1 MHAAAEPKPDLV
13 FREGTVADLSA
24 TFELSE
30 RAMHEA
36 AARQGVVPRDP
47 PLSDAR
53 IRADWLRHRSL
64 IEFIAAQPD
73 GRYVI
78 CEDADG
84 LVGYARVVRFGAI
97 EQLTELM
104 VQPAHQGHGVG
115 RALLERCWPGD
126 PSPEL
131 GRVVVA
137 AGAPNDLTLY
147 TDFGVM
153 PVGGHWHLRARA
165 DEYLFRRSQETDAPI
180 PAVHVLKPDRA
191 VAEWHR
197 LEPDAIGHERR
208 ALHEFF
214 ARDRICLAYTAPD
227 GEAPAALCWVSTD
240 GDIGPAIAEAAGD
253 LVPVLMAALDRV
265 AKSREPETLG
275 VYVTSLSWW
284 LIRRLRRLG
293 FQVFWPSWVMCSVPL
308 PGLDR
313 YAPTRP
319 PHVL

>member
-1 MHAAAEPKPDLV
+1 VTAAEPLSDLV
-13 FREGTVADLSA
+13 LREGATSDLPT
-24 TFELSE
+24 TFALSE

-36 AARQGVVPRDP
+36 AARLGAVPRDP
-47 PLSDAR
+47 PLTDAR

-64 IEFIAAQPD
+64 IEFLAAQPD

-78 CEDADG
+78 AEEDERP
-84 LVGYARVVRFGAI
+84 VGYARVVRFGGI

-104 VQPAHQGHGVG
+104 VDPRRQGRGVG
-115 RALLERCWPGD
+115 RALLEHCWPGD

-147 TDFGVM
+147 TEFGVM
-153 PVGGHWHLRARA
+153 PVGGHWHMRARA
-165 DEYLFRRSQETDAPI
+165 EDYLFRRSQETDAPV

-191 VAEWHR
+191 IEEWRR
-197 LEPDAIGHERR
+197 LEPDAIAHDRA
-208 ALHEFF
+208 ALHAFF
-214 ARDRICLAYTAPD
+214 ARDRTCLAYTPPG
-227 GEAPAALCWVSTD
+227 GERPAALCWVSSE
-240 GDIGPAIAEAAGD
+240 GDIGPSVAEVAGD
-253 LVPVLMAALDRV
+253 LVPVITAALDRV

-275 VYVTSLSWW
+275 VYVTTLSWW
-284 LIRRLRRLG
+284 LIRRLRQLG

-319 PHVL
+319 PQVL

>member
-1 MHAAAEPKPDLV
+1 VHAAAEPGSDLT
-13 FREGTVADLSA
+13 FREGTAADLTA

-36 AARQGVVPRDP
+36 AARQGVVSRDP

-64 IEFIAAQPD
+64 VEFIAAQPD

-78 CEDADG
+78 CESDDG
-84 LVGYARVVRFGAI
+84 MLGYARVARFGAI

-104 VQPAHQGHGVG
+104 VHPAHQGQGVG

-153 PVGGHWHLRARA
+153 PVGGHWHMRARA
-165 DEYLFRRSQETDAPI
+165 EDYLFHRSQETDAPV

-191 VAEWHR
+191 VEEWIR
-197 LEPDAIGHERR
+197 LEPDAIGHDRR
-208 ALHEFF
+208 PLHEFF
-214 ARDRICLAYTAPD
+214 ARDRTCLAYTAPG
-227 GEAPAALCWVSTD
+227 GEEPAALCWVSTD
-240 GDIGPAIAEAAGD
+240 GDIGPAIGQAAGD
-253 LVPVLMAALDRV
+253 LVPVVMAALDRV

-275 VYVTSLSWW
+275 VYVTTLSWW

-313 YAPTRP
+313 YVPTRP

>member
-1 MHAAAEPKPDLV
+1 VTAAEPLAELV
-13 FREGTVADLSA
+13 FREGGVADLGA

-30 RAMHEA
+30 RAMHEV

-47 PLSDAR
+47 PLTEAR
-53 IRADWLRHRSL
+53 IRADWLRQRPL
-64 IEFIAAQPD
+64 IEFIAAQD
-73 GRYVI
+73 GGRYVI
-78 CEDADG
+78 AEGADG
-84 LVGYARVVRFGAI
+84 ILGYGRTVRFDRM

-104 VQPAHQGHGVG
+104 VDPAHQGRGIG

-131 GRVVVA
+131 GRIVVA

-147 TDFGVM
+147 TEFGVM

-165 DEYLFRRSQETDAPI
+165 EDYLFRRSQETDAPI
-180 PAVHVLKPDRA
+180 PAVHVLKPERA
-191 VAEWHR
+191 VEEWTR
-197 LEPDAIGHERR
+197 LEPDAIGHNRHS
-208 ALHEFF
+208 LHEFF
-214 ARDRICLAYTAPD
+214 ARDRNCLAYSAPG
-227 GEAPAALCWVSTD
+227 GERPSALCWVSSE
-240 GDIGPAIAEAAGD
+240 GDIGPAIADAAGD
-253 LVPVLMAALDRV
+253 LVPVVMAALDRV

-275 VYVTSLSWW
+275 VYVTTLSWW
-284 LIRRLRRLG
+284 LIRRLRGLG

>member
-1 MHAAAEPKPDLV
+1 VPAAAEPVPDHA
-13 FREGTVADLSA
+13 FREGTVADLA
-24 TFELSE
+24 NTFALSE
-30 RAMHEA
+30 RAMHEV

-47 PLSDAR
+47 PLTEAR

-64 IEFIAAQPD
+64 IEFQAAQPE

-78 CEDADG
+78 AEDG
-84 LVGYARVVRFGAI
+84 ERLVGYARVVRFGAI

-104 VQPAHQGHGVG
+104 VEPGKQGRGVG

-147 TDFGVM
+147 TEFGVM
-153 PVGGHWHLRARA
+153 PVGGHWHMRARA
-165 DEYLFRRSQETDAPI
+165 EDYLFRRSQETDAPV
-180 PAVHVLKPDRA
+180 PAVHVLKPERA
-191 VAEWHR
+191 VEEWVR
-197 LEPDAIGHERR
+197 LEPDAIGHDRR
-208 ALHEFF
+208 SLHEFF
-214 ARDRICLAYTAPD
+214 ARDRTCLAYSAPD
-227 GEAPAALCWVSTD
+227 GERPSALCWVSSG
-240 GDIGPAIAEAAGD
+240 GDIGPAVGEGAGD
-253 LVPVLMAALDRV
+253 LVPVVTAALDRV

-275 VYVTSLSWW
+275 VYVTTLSWW
-284 LIRRLRRLG
+284 LIRRLRGLG

-313 YAPTRP
+313 YGPTRP

>member
-1 MHAAAEPKPDLV
+1 VSAAEPLSDVV
-13 FREGTVADLSA
+13 FREGTTGDLGT
-24 TFELSE
+24 TFALSE

-36 AARQGVVPRDP
+36 AARQGVVSREP
-47 PLSDAR
+47 PLTEAR

-64 IEFIAAQPD
+64 IEFLAAQPD

-78 CEDADG
+78 AEHQG
-84 LVGYARVVRFGAI
+84 RPVGYARVVRFGAI

-104 VQPAHQGHGVG
+104 VDPALQGRGVG

-147 TDFGVM
+147 TEFGVM
-153 PVGGHWHLRARA
+153 PVGGHWHMRARME
-165 DEYLFRRSQETDAPI
+165 DYLFRRSQETDAPV

-191 VAEWHR
+191 IEEWRR
-197 LEPDAIGHERR
+197 LEPDAIAHDR
-208 ALHEFF
+208 ATLHEFF
-214 ARDRICLAYTAPD
+214 ARDRTCLAYTPPG
-227 GEAPAALCWVSTD
+227 GERPAALCWVSSD
-240 GDIGPAIAEAAGD
+240 GDIGPAVAEVAGD
-253 LVPVLMAALDRV
+253 LVPVITAALDRV
-265 AKSREPETLG
+265 AQTREPETLG
-275 VYVTSLSWW
+275 VYATSLSWW

-293 FQVFWPSWVMCSVPL
+293 FQVFWPSWVLCSVPL

-319 PHVL
+319 PQVL

>member
-1 MHAAAEPKPDLV
+1 VPAAEPLSDLV
-13 FREGTVADLSA
+13 FREGSTGDLAA
-24 TFELSE
+24 TFALSE
-30 RAMHEA
+30 RAMHES

-47 PLSDAR
+47 PLTDAR

-64 IEFIAAQPD
+64 IEFLAAQPD

-78 CEDADG
+78 AELAG
-84 LVGYARVVRFGAI
+84 GMVGYARVVRFGAI

-104 VQPAHQGHGVG
+104 VEPGQQGKGVG
-115 RALLERCWPGD
+115 RALLSRCWPGD

-147 TDFGVM
+147 TEFGVM
-153 PVGGHWHLRARA
+153 PVGGHWHMRARVE
-165 DEYLFRRSQETDAPI
+165 DYLFRRSQETDAPV

-191 VAEWHR
+191 IEEWSR
-197 LEPDAIGHERR
+197 LEPDAIAHDRS
-208 ALHEFF
+208 ALHGFF
-214 ARDRICLAYTAPD
+214 ARDRTCLAYTPPG
-227 GEAPAALCWVSTD
+227 GERPAGLCWVSSD
-240 GDIGPAIAEAAGD
+240 GDIGPAVAEDAGD
-253 LVPVLMAALDRV
+253 LVPVITAALDRV

-275 VYVTSLSWW
+275 VYVTTLSWW

-319 PHVL
+319 PQVL